1 MRLPVGAGCFTGKEF
16 PMLQA
21 RMLLTCVL
29 CVLFSAVA
37 SLADESYP
45 TKNVRI
51 VVSYPPGGA
60 ADLIVRAVFGK
71 LEATGY
77 HVVVENR
84 SGGATQV
91 AAETVMRSPADGYT
105 LFATGMETFAIN
117 PFIYSQLT
125 YDPDNSFEPVSGLA
139 YANQILVV
147 PPESAIKDI
156 PDLIQRAKAA
166 SNPLQYGT
174 IGVGG
179 SAHIN
184 MILFENLAHV
194 KMEPIHFRGGAP
206 LLTDLMGGHVSM
218 GFLSVTLLYEQIASG
233 RLRALGVGSK
243 KRLAKLP
250 NVPTI
255 DESGVKGYEA
265 VSWFGLFA
273 PKGTP
278 KDIVDKLNTDV
289 QKVFADPSF
298 KKQFLEPSFLEP
310 ILGNTTQFTAYIDSE
325 KAKWKQVIK
334 ENGFKIN

>member
-1 MRLPVGAGCFTGKEF
+1 MLQTRALLMCVFCLLASVVGA
-16 PMLQA
+16 A
-21 RMLLTCVL
+21 
-29 CVLFSAVA
+29 
-37 SLADESYP
+37 ADEPYP
-45 TKNVRI
+45 NKIVRI
-51 VVSYPPGGA
+51 VVSYPAGGA
-60 ADLIVRAVFGK
+60 ADLIVRAVSAR
-71 LEATGY
+71 LETTGY
-77 HVVVENR
+77 HIVIENR

-117 PFIYSQLT
+117 PFIYSQLA
-125 YDPDNSFEPVSGLA
+125 YDPDNSFVPVSGLA
-139 YANQILVV
+139 YSNQILVV
-147 PPESAIKDI
+147 PPESPIKDI
-156 PDLIQRAKAA
+156 PDLIQRAKTA
-166 SNPLQYGT
+166 SSPLQYGT

-194 KMEPIHFRGGAP
+194 KMDPIHFRGGAP

-218 GFLSVTLLYEQIASG
+218 GFLSVTLLYNQIAAG
-233 RLRALGVGSK
+233 QLRALGVSST

-278 KDIVDKLNTDV
+278 QDIVDKLNADV
-289 QKVFADPSF
+289 QKVFADASF
-298 KKQFLEPSFLEP
+298 KEQFLEPSFLEP
-310 ILGNTTQFTAYIDSE
+310 ITGDTKQFTTYVDNE
-325 KAKWKQVIK
+325 KAKWKHVLT